1 MDWRS
6 FADHF
11 NTMTCVLSVEKKPD
25 GTCGTIRIVTGN
37 QKYLDSLELAGGSVE
52 VGNEKKVE
60 FVPESEYTRYIPKDL
75 NFEDVCFAAGSC
87 LLKPGMDLRDALSEA
102 DAQMYRDKGNF
113 YRKYPELK
121 RD

>member
-1 MDWRS
+1 ME
-6 FADHF
+6 
-11 NTMTCVLSVEKKPD
+11 TCAGELKSISAERIAAEL
-25 GTCGTIRIVTGN
+25 IRIVTGN